1 MMKACE
7 VSNFH
12 SLEGKYDNVVFV
24 FFFTVFTILTRLF
37 YNVAR
42 RN

>member
-24 FFFTVFTILTRLF
+24 FF
-37 YNVAR
+37 
-42 RN
+42 